1 MTLSCCGLEREGDG
15 YSNRSGSL
23 SSSQYWLSCCFV
35 GVRHGRITE
44 LLSSRRAAM
53 PSLSLYLN
61 HIGDL
66 LKLQPQQVCNADS
79 VSGSNSSVY
88 WVGSCYGVC
97 IRQGSW
103 AALRMCS
110 TLFQPK
116 PKNHTE
122 RRETRERER
131 QKRETELRGED
142 SQELRGEVRG
152 STYICSHRPTNSRA
166 DTPDT

>member
-1 MTLSCCGLEREGDG
+1 MTLSCCGLAREGDG

-53 PSLSLYLN
+53 PSLFLYLN

-88 WVGSCYGVC
+88 WVGSCYGVS

-122 RRETRERER
+122 RRETRERE
-131 QKRETELRGED
+131 TEERDRAEGGGQ
-142 SQELRGEVRG
+142 SGAAWRG
-152 STYICSHRPTNSRA
+152 SWFYLHLQPSSHK
-166 DTPDT
+166 